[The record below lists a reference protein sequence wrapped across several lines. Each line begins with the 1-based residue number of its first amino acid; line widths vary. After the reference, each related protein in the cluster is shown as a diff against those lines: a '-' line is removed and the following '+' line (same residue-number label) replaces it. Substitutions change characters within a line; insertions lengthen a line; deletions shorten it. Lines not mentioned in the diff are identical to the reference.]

1 MPWKWNSISIYIYID
16 EQERKTKTITVTI
29 PPGVDNGDK
38 MRVNGQGDAGK
49 LGGRSG
55 NLYIKIQV
63 SSDDT
68 FHRDGNNLH
77 VEVPLSITQAVLGG
91 KIQVPT
97 IDGPIDINLKEGTQ
111 PGDKYVI
118 RNKGVVKSNGF
129 SKGDQVLHYTVKIPT
144 YLLLYYLIFQKDK

>member
-1 MPWKWNSISIYIYID
+1 
-16 EQERKTKTITVTI
+16 
-29 PPGVDNGDK
+29 
-38 MRVNGQGDAGK
+38 MRLSGQGDAGK

-63 SSDDT
+63 NNDDT

-97 IDGPIDINLKEGTQ
+97 IDGPIDIDLKSGTQ
-111 PGDKYVI
+111 PGDKFVI

-129 SKGDQVLHYTVKIPT
+129 GKGDQILHYTVKIPT
-144 YLLLYYLIFQKDK
+144 YILLLIILLLERLMISKENC